1 MAMGIDAHKAFLK
14 KRGKLDRLRPELP
27 ESAEPIVPKHWSELN
42 TMPIAFGHGLSVA
55 PLQAVMGVA
64 ALMNGGILIPPTF
77 LKRTEAEA
85 QALGTRVVKPET
97 SETMRYLMRLNV
109 EKGTAAK
116 ADVPGYYIGGKTGTA
131 DKVVFGRYSKTKVL
145 TDFMAVLPADKPR
158 FLVLIMLDEP
168 QALPE
173 THGFKTSG
181 WNAVPTGGAVV
192 ARIAPL
198 LGIQPRLDLAPADQ
212 QILASLKESR

>member
-1 MAMGIDAHKAFLK
+1 MGQLE
-14 KRGKLDRLRPELP
+14 RLRTELP
-27 ESAEPIVPKHWSELN
+27 ESAEPILPKRWSELN
-42 TMPIAFGHGLSVA
+42 TVTIAFGHGLSVA

-64 ALMNGGILIPPTF
+64 ALMNGGVLIPPTF

-85 QALGTRVVKPET
+85 QALGKRVIKPET

-109 EKGTAAK
+109 EKGTARK
-116 ADVPGYYIGGKTGTA
+116 ADIPGYYIGGKTGTA
-131 DKVVFGRYSKTKVL
+131 DKVVFGRYSKTRVL
-145 TDFMAVLPADKPR
+145 TDFMAVLPADQPR
-158 FLVLIMLDEP
+158 YVLLIMLDEP
-168 QALPE
+168 KALPE
-173 THGFKTSG
+173 THGFTTSG

-198 LGIQPRLDLAPADQ
+198 LGIEPRLDLPPADQ